1 MCVYVRAYVCVCKN
15 RNKNR
20 HPQYTMC
27 ANFQS
32 KWIILTFSAQI
43 CPKMDLGFKILKTNV
58 GIRISILEIPHLSF
72 SGKTDNFDFSDK
84 ICAKMDFW
92 VGIS

>member
-1 MCVYVRAYVCVCKN
+1 
-15 RNKNR
+15 
-20 HPQYTMC
+20 
-27 ANFQS
+27 
-32 KWIILTFSAQI
+32 
-43 CPKMDLGFKILKTNV
+43 MDLGFKILKTNV

-84 ICAKMDFW
+84 ICAKMDFG